1 MGKKCLD
8 WFDVI
13 HFMSEKFK
21 ATILLNYENI
31 KVEMAPMELYKY
43 RNKISGS
50 LIDQPVDKDM
60 ILELVTRGTLTPYD
74 FVEIC
79 VEGNDDPTLKMISE
93 VLPESIK
100 KWALLRKIR
109 SYFNKL
115 WEAQLDDIMAMISS
129 GQHPNLQLRQAERTL
144 EEFRNQLNF
153 SSIENE
159 LKRLWDE
166 GDGSKFVSN
175 EIKYRKRAND
185 PVELIDLYPVSDDE
199 GYLSADDLDKKYQ
212 DLEQKLQE
220 RSRDRGVYVFWSGEE
235 PTYVGKARQN
245 FGQRFGQHFEKQKL
259 LCIKNQFDENEV
271 RFLHDAT
278 KVQLYTLKISVGN
291 KPISEFESLMIFYL
305 GNADNKFRPR
315 DNRNS
320 GSSKNP
326 LGVALNII
334 EQEIAELKTTGGV
347 K

>member
-1 MGKKCLD
+1 
-8 WFDVI
+8 
-13 HFMSEKFK
+13 
-21 ATILLNYENI
+21 LLNYENI

-43 RNKISGS
+43 RSKISGI

-60 ILELVTRGTLTPYD
+60 MLELVSRGTLTPYD
-74 FVEIC
+74 FVQIC
-79 VEGNDDPTLKMISE
+79 VDGNDDQTPKMISE
-93 VLPESIK
+93 VFPESIE

-144 EEFRNQLNF
+144 EDYRNNLTFN
-153 SSIENE
+153 SIENE
-159 LKRLWDE
+159 LKKLWDE
-166 GDGSKFVSN
+166 GNGSKFVSN

-185 PVELIDLYPVSDDE
+185 PVEITDLYPVAGE
-199 GYLSADDLDKKYQ
+199 EEYLSADDLDKKYQ
-212 DLEQKLQE
+212 DLEEKLHL
-220 RSRDRGVYVFWSGEE
+220 RSWDRGVYVFWSGDE

-245 FGQRFGQHFEKQKL
+245 FGQRFSQHFEKQKL
-259 LCIKNQFDENEV
+259 LCDQNQFDENDV

-278 KVQLYTLKISVGN
+278 KVQLYTLKISVGD
-291 KPISEFESLMIFYL
+291 KPITEFESLMIFYR
-305 GNADNKFRPR
+305 GNSNNKFRPR

-320 GSSKNP
+320 GSSDNP
-326 LGVALNII
+326 LQVALKII
-334 EQEIAELKTTGGV
+334 EQEIAELKTTGGG

>member
-1 MGKKCLD
+1 
-8 WFDVI
+8 
-13 HFMSEKFK
+13 MSEKFK
-21 ATILLNYENI
+21 ATILLNYDETI
-31 KVEMAPMELYKY
+31 VEMASMDLYKY
-43 RNKISGS
+43 RSKITGI

-60 ILELVTRGTLTPYD
+60 ILELVSRGTLTPYD
-74 FVEIC
+74 FVQIC
-79 VEGNDDPTLKMISE
+79 VDGNDDPSLKMITE
-93 VLPESIK
+93 VFPESIE

-144 EEFRNQLNF
+144 EDFRNKLTF

-159 LKRLWDE
+159 LKKLWNT
-166 GDGSKFVSN
+166 GDSSNFVRN
-175 EIKYRKRAND
+175 EIMYRKRAND
-185 PVELIDLYPVSDDE
+185 PVELTDLFPVADE
-199 GYLSADDLDKKYQ
+199 KEYLSADDLDKKYQ
-212 DLEQKLQE
+212 DIEDKLQS
-220 RSRDRGVYVFWSGEE
+220 RSRDRGVYVFWSGDE

-245 FGQRFGQHFEKQKL
+245 FGQRFSQHFEKQKL
-259 LCIKNQFDENEV
+259 LCDQNQFDENDV

-278 KVQLYTLKISVGN
+278 KVQLYTLKMSVGE
-291 KPISEFESLMIFYL
+291 KPITEFESLMIFYR
-305 GNADNKFRPR
+305 GNSNNKFRPR

-320 GSSKNP
+320 GSSDNP
-326 LGVALNII
+326 LQVALKII

>member
-1 MGKKCLD
+1 
-8 WFDVI
+8 
-13 HFMSEKFK
+13 MSEKFK
-21 ATILLNYENI
+21 ATILLNYEDI
-31 KVEMAPMELYKY
+31 KVEMASMELYKY
-43 RNKISGS
+43 RNKITGI

-60 ILELVTRGTLTPYD
+60 ILELVSRGTLTPYD
-74 FVEIC
+74 FVQIC
-79 VEGNDDPTLKMISE
+79 VDGNDDPSLKMITE
-93 VLPESIK
+93 VFPESIE

-144 EEFRNQLNF
+144 EDFRNKLTF

-159 LKRLWDE
+159 LKKLWNT
-166 GDGSKFVSN
+166 GDSSNFVRN
-175 EIKYRKRAND
+175 EIMYRKRAND
-185 PVELIDLYPVSDDE
+185 PVEIIDLYPVAGE
-199 GYLSADDLDKKYQ
+199 EEYLSADDLDKKYQ
-212 DLEQKLQE
+212 DLEEKLQS
-220 RSRDRGVYVFWSGEE
+220 RSRDRGVYVFWSGDE

-245 FGQRFGQHFEKQKL
+245 FGQRFSQHFEKQKL
-259 LCIKNQFDENEV
+259 LCDQNQFDENDV

-278 KVQLYTLKISVGN
+278 KVQLYTLKMNVGD
-291 KPISEFESLMIFYL
+291 KPITEFESLMIFYR
-305 GNADNKFRPR
+305 GNANNKFRPR

-320 GSSKNP
+320 GSSDNP
-326 LGVALNII
+326 LQVALKII

>member
-1 MGKKCLD
+1 
-8 WFDVI
+8 
-13 HFMSEKFK
+13 MSEKFK
-21 ATILLNYENI
+21 ATILLNYESI
-31 KVEMAPMELYKY
+31 KVEMASMELYKY
-43 RNKISGS
+43 RNKITGI

-60 ILELVTRGTLTPYD
+60 ILELVSRGTLTPYD
-74 FVEIC
+74 FVQIC
-79 VEGNDDPTLKMISE
+79 VDGNDDPSLKMITE
-93 VLPESIK
+93 VFPESIE

-144 EEFRNQLNF
+144 EDFRNKLTF

-159 LKRLWDE
+159 LKKLWNT
-166 GDGSKFVSN
+166 GDSSNFVRN
-175 EIKYRKRAND
+175 EIMYRKRAND
-185 PVELIDLYPVSDDE
+185 PVEIIDLYPVAGE
-199 GYLSADDLDKKYQ
+199 EEYLSADDLDKKYQ
-212 DLEQKLQE
+212 DLEEKLQS
-220 RSRDRGVYVFWSGEE
+220 RSRDRGVYVFWSGDE

-245 FGQRFGQHFEKQKL
+245 FGQRFSQHFEKQKL
-259 LCIKNQFDENEV
+259 LCDQNQFDENDV

-278 KVQLYTLKISVGN
+278 KVQLYTLKMNVGD
-291 KPISEFESLMIFYL
+291 KPITEFESLMIFYR
-305 GNADNKFRPR
+305 GNSNNKFRPR

-320 GSSKNP
+320 GSSDNP
-326 LGVALNII
+326 LQVALKII